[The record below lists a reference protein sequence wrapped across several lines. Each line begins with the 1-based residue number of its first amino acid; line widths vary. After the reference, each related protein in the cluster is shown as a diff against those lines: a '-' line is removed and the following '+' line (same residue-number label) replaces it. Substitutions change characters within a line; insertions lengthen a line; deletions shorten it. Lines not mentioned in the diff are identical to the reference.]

1 MAAIENPKGAVTMS
15 RHWQYAYQDGHV
27 PTFTADVD
35 GDYTLQLSG
44 HLVFPD
50 RAYPASD
57 TSTSDLHLKA
67 EPSGGSA
74 CSVTEASA
82 SLMGLALAG
91 LALIRRRT
99 AKK

>member
-1 MAAIENPKGAVTMS
+1 M
-15 RHWQYAYQDGHV
+15 
-27 PTFTADVD
+27 
-35 GDYTLQLSG
+35 
-44 HLVFPD
+44 FPD